1 MGDLRCLDADNGRV
15 LWSRNY
21 SRDLGTEMN
30 LWGMA
35 AAPLVDG
42 DRLIVLAGGKN
53 HAGLVALER
62 HSGRELWR
70 ALDCPDPGY
79 SAPVIIESGGV
90 RQLLVW
96 CPTGLYSVDPATGK
110 VFWSEPAD
118 VKLGHSIA
126 SPIFD
131 PKRGLVFVTS
141 FFNGPL
147 MMKLA
152 PARPAASL
160 LWKGNSS
167 SELPARTEGLHGL
180 MATPAFQDGCVYG
193 VCSYGHLRCLDAL
206 SGKRVWETL
215 AATGEARWS
224 TAFLVQHGSEFLLVN
239 EHGDLVQAEL
249 SRQGYKELSRT
260 HLIEPTTK
268 VGGRTVVWSHPA
280 FAHRSI
286 FVRNDQEIVCVD
298 LADRREDPARA
309 EVALPFA
316 KGQGTVERDLPKWVD
331 EVQTYGMLPLLP
343 QRAAELHVS
352 VNGVWAGIGTDDP
365 ILPAANSVAAV
376 RRRFRAD
383 AAGFVKAVMRPG

>member
-1 MGDLRCLDADNGRV
+1 MAGDRVFVCDRILVRASKASITAGTAKIHFEGPNESCASMPTRAGSSGNTSTPAVTRSVIPRGRATPTVEAGKVYTLGAMGDLRCLDADNGRV

-79 SAPVIIESGGV
+79 SVPVIIESGGV

-118 VKLGHSIA
+118 VKFGHSIA
-126 SPIFD
+126 LPIFD

-167 SELPARTEGLHGL
+167 SELPANGGASRV
-180 MATPAFQDGCVYG
+180 DGHARLSRRLC
-193 VCSYGHLRCLDAL
+193 LRCVQLRAL
-206 SGKRVWETL
+206 
-215 AATGEARWS
+215 
-224 TAFLVQHGSEFLLVN
+224 
-239 EHGDLVQAEL
+239 
-249 SRQGYKELSRT
+249 
-260 HLIEPTTK
+260 
-268 VGGRTVVWSHPA
+268 
-280 FAHRSI
+280 
-286 FVRNDQEIVCVD
+286 
-298 LADRREDPARA
+298 
-309 EVALPFA
+309 
-316 KGQGTVERDLPKWVD
+316 
-331 EVQTYGMLPLLP
+331 
-343 QRAAELHVS
+343 
-352 VNGVWAGIGTDDP
+352 
-365 ILPAANSVAAV
+365 AV
-376 RRRFRAD
+376 
-383 AAGFVKAVMRPG
+383 PGCS